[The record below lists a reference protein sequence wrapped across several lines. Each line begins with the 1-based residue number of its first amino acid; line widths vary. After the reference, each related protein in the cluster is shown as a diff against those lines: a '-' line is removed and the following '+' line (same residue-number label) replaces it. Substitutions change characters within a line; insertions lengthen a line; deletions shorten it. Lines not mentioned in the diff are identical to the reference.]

1 VSERPHVNR
10 PLLAAIALCI
20 SIVCAGV
27 LVMGI
32 RDRWHEPE
40 LKSAAHAQLTTTGQ
54 AAGSAGAT
62 VSETDPKLAVE
73 PAPAGPKQAQP
84 ANPN

>member
-1 VSERPHVNR
+1 MSERPHVNR
-10 PLLAAIALCI
+10 PLIAAIALCI
-20 SIVCAGV
+20 SLVCAGV

-32 RDRWHEPE
+32 RDRWHQPE
-40 LKSAAHAQLTTTGQ
+40 IKSAEQAQTTTTGR
-54 AAGSAGAT
+54 AARSVGAT

-73 PAPAGPKQAQP
+73 PTPAGPKQAQP